1 MILSLKEIVQKV
13 VLSQAFI
20 TVIAGV
26 GVFALSQWILI
37 TVINPYQTYLRAAS
51 DLSREMLKLTHK
63 FTNFDLNENEQEII
77 RDVNAAYLSAVWNSG
92 WFGRKKRRNNGFEVA
107 QGINGIIGASQPV
120 APGKTKVK
128 TIDDIIKIEKLDK
141 NLKIQYRN

>member
-1 MILSLKEIVQKV
+1 MILFLKEIVQKV

-26 GVFALSQWILI
+26 GVFAISQWIII
-37 TVINPYQTYLRAAS
+37 TVINPYQTYLKAAS

-63 FTNFDLNENEQEII
+63 YTNFNLNENEQETI
-77 RDVNAAYLSAVWNSG
+77 RNVNAAYLSAVWNSG
-92 WFGRKKRRNNGFEVA
+92 WFGRKKRRKNGFEVA
-107 QGINGIIGASQPV
+107 QCINGIIGASQPSTT
-120 APGKTKVK
+120 GKAKGTSIV
-128 TIDDIIKIEKLDK
+128 DISRIEKFDR